1 MPQGFRRPEPLVST
15 QWLADRLGDPDLR
28 IYDATVHLLPDPP
41 RIYKVVGGRAD
52 YDKGHIP
59 GADFLD
65 LQEELSEPHPKL
77 RFMMAT
83 PERFAVAM
91 SRHGLGA
98 KQTAVVYSQTN
109 PQWATRLWWMLRAM
123 GFDRAHVLDG
133 GLTKW
138 KAEGRP
144 LSTEPARYPPARFEA
159 KPRPGLF
166 VGKEAVKG
174 AIGDGAVCALNA
186 LRRELHDGSSKV
198 NYGRP
203 GRIPGSVN
211 VPSVALVDEKQAYL
225 PAEKLRAL
233 FAGAG
238 VEPGKRVLAYCGGGI
253 AATSDV
259 FVLHMLGFDDL
270 AVYDA
275 SMTEWANDP
284 TLPMEAG

>member
-1 MPQGFRRPEPLVST
+1 MTGFARPESLVST
-15 QWLADRLGDPDLR
+15 QWLADRLGDPELR
-28 IYDATVHLLPDPP
+28 IYDPTVHLLPDPP
-41 RIYKVVGGRAD
+41 RIYTVVSGRGD
-52 YDKGHIP
+52 YEKGHIP

-65 LQEELSEPHPKL
+65 LQDELSEPHPRLK
-77 RFMMAT
+77 FMMAS
-83 PERFAVAM
+83 PERFAAAM
-91 SRHGLGA
+91 SRHGLGP
-98 KQTAVVYSQTN
+98 KHTAVIYSQTN

-123 GFDRAHVLDG
+123 GFDGARVLDG

-159 KPRPGLF
+159 RPRPGLF
-166 VGKEAVKG
+166 VGKDEVRRAL
-174 AIGDGAVCALNA
+174 GDGAVCTLNA
-186 LRRELHDGSSKV
+186 LRRELHDGSAKV

-211 VPSVALVDEKQAYL
+211 VPSVELVDEQQAYL
-225 PAEKLRAL
+225 PAERLRAA
-233 FAGAG
+233 FEGAG
-238 VEPGKRVLAYCGGGI
+238 VAPGKKVLAYCGGGI

-259 FVLHMLGFDDL
+259 FVLHMLGYDDL

-284 TLPMEAG
+284 SLPMEAG

>member
-1 MPQGFRRPEPLVST
+1 MATGFERPEPLVST
-15 QWLADRLGDPDLR
+15 EWLAQRLGEPELR
-28 IYDATVHLLPDPP
+28 IYDCTVHLLPDPP
-41 RIYKVVGGRAD
+41 RIYKVVSGRAD
-52 YDKGHIP
+52 YEKGHIP
-59 GADFLD
+59 GAGFID
-65 LQEELSEPHPKL
+65 LQDELSEPDPKL
-77 RFMMAT
+77 RFMMAG
-83 PERFAVAM
+83 PERFAAAM
-91 SRHGLGA
+91 SRHGLGPR
-98 KQTAVVYSQTN
+98 QTAVLYSQTN
-109 PQWATRLWWMLRAM
+109 PQWATRVWWMLRAM

-144 LSTEPARYPPARFEA
+144 LSTAPASYPPAQFEA

-166 VGKEAVKG
+166 VGKDAVEQG
-174 AIGDGAVCALNA
+174 IGDGAVCTLNA
-186 LRRELHDGSSKV
+186 LRRELHDGSAKV

-233 FAGAG
+233 FQGAG
-238 VEPGKRVLAYCGGGI
+238 VASDKRVLAYCGGGI

-259 FVLHMLGFDDL
+259 FVLHMLGYDDL

-275 SMTEWANDP
+275 SMSEWASDP
-284 TLPMEAG
+284 RLPMEQG